1 MQLLILS
8 AYLYK
13 SFQATKN
20 PEVVDEEV
28 TKRLLRLSPTFLVYS
43 SLQLIRLLD
52 RLIYER
58 VWVTSKEIQQEG
70 RSRKLNNLQ
79 QKTYLCFVTGF
90 GYDMGVNY
98 LIYPFISSF
107 VLKYIVEQHV
117 ELAYW
122 KLGLI
127 SVVYLVGHVIAR
139 ISDNLKDGFRKNPYS
154 SNFSRK

>member
-1 MQLLILS
+1 MILT

-13 SFQATKN
+13 SFQSTKN
-20 PEVVDEEV
+20 PENVNEEV

-70 RSRKLNNLQ
+70 EYTKPTTCSKKLIHVL
-79 QKTYLCFVTGF
+79 FAGF

-107 VLKYIVEQHV
+107 ILKYIVEQHV

-139 ISDNLKDGFRKNPYS
+139 ISDNVKDGFRKNPYT

>member
-1 MQLLILS
+1 M
-8 AYLYK
+8 
-13 SFQATKN
+13 N
-20 PEVVDEEV
+20 EEV

-70 RSRKLNNLQ
+70 GYTKQTTYSE
-79 QKTYLCFVTGF
+79 KTYLCTVTGF

-98 LIYPFISSF
+98 LIYPFVSSF
-107 VLKYIVEQHV
+107 ILKYIVEQHV

-122 KLGLI
+122 KLALI

-139 ISDNLKDGFRKNPYS
+139 ISDNVKDGFRKNPYS